1 MDNKSK
7 FIIIILS
14 IALAVAGF
22 VAFQSAQS
30 LSRDKN
36 KYDDQIKKSQKSID
50 DLNVSLAQAK
60 SDLKSAETKLEE
72 IQKEISNISS
82 ERDDLKGRF
91 EGASKDNQLL
101 TAKISELQ
109 ETLAKKSQNEQKAPV
124 VSEDSYWASVLKD
137 KAGLEV
143 EVNSLGKQLE
153 GLNKKLDDLTKQN
166 NDLNVELNKVSQEKA
181 ELERKS
187 EYNEDLP
194 KTLSEELVKEKNERS
209 SLAEQLDKIRQGYSL
224 LQQQLKDET
233 AQNLK
238 LASQIEDLRREK
250 ELLTRRIPGSDAA
263 LQDAALQDAALQDA
277 ALQDRTTEALE
288 TKDQIAALH
297 LEPVKSLSKDARV
310 VELGPIVVE
319 GGARQDYPQLDRGL
333 SGSLLAVNKENNF
346 VVIDIGESAGVKTGI
361 IFSVYRDDVSIG
373 SIKVIQARRDISAAD
388 ILSIQAGQQLKVGD
402 IVKIK

>member
-14 IALAVAGF
+14 AALVVAGF
-22 VAFQSAQS
+22 IAFQVAQS
-30 LSRDKN
+30 LNSQKN
-36 KYDDQIKKSQKSID
+36 KYEEQIKKSQKSID
-50 DLNVSLAQAK
+50 DLSVSSAQAK
-60 SDLKSAETKLEE
+60 ADLKNAETKLEE

-82 ERDDLKGRF
+82 ERDDLKGRL
-91 EGASKDNQLL
+91 EAASKDNQLL

-109 ETLAKKSQNEQKAPV
+109 ETLAKKSQNEQEVPI

-143 EVNSLGKQLE
+143 EVNSLEKQLE
-153 GLNKKLDDLTKQN
+153 GLNKKLDDLTKEN
-166 NDLNVELNKVSQEKA
+166 NDLSIDLNKISQEKA

-209 SLAEQLDKIRQGYSL
+209 SLAEQLDKIRQDYSV

-238 LASQIEDLRREK
+238 LTSQIEDLKREK
-250 ELLTRRIPGSDAA
+250 ELLTRRIAGGEAT
-263 LQDAALQDAALQDA
+263 LQDK
-277 ALQDRTTEALE
+277 TTEALE
-288 TKDQIAALH
+288 TQGKIAALDP
-297 LEPVKSLSKDARV
+297 EPVKSLSKDARV
-310 VELGPIVVE
+310 VELGPIVVG

-346 VVIDIGESAGVKTGI
+346 VVIDIGESAGVKNGI

-373 SIKVIQARRDISAAD
+373 SIKIIQARRDISAAD
-388 ILSIQAGQQLKVGD
+388 ILSIQPGQQLKVGD
-402 IVKIK
+402 AVKKN